1 MTTGGSAI
9 KVLMIIMVRS
19 RPKNFFVDKR
29 KPTGIDT
36 KNAIKT
42 ALNDTL
48 KEGYNPIFKKATS
61 YINRSTNDGYKLFIY
76 YNSSWLITLIILIY
90 LRCKKTSNHWVRDM
104 ILMFI
109 IFFQIYVLMN
119 EFDLA

>member
-48 KEGYNPIFKKATS
+48 KEVITIFRKAMS
-61 YINRSTNDGYKLFIY
+61 YINRSTNDGNKLFIY
-76 YNSSWLITLIILIY
+76 
-90 LRCKKTSNHWVRDM
+90 
-104 ILMFI
+104 
-109 IFFQIYVLMN
+109 
-119 EFDLA
+119 

>member
-48 KEGYNPIFKKATS
+48 KEVITIFKKA
-61 YINRSTNDGYKLFIY
+61 YHIRSINDGYKLFIY
-76 YNSSWLITLIILIY
+76 
-90 LRCKKTSNHWVRDM
+90 
-104 ILMFI
+104 
-109 IFFQIYVLMN
+109 
-119 EFDLA
+119 